1 MSMENYGGILSTGE
15 NSFIHQTSLVILSAE
30 LPSSKAG
37 GTGEGNYGFRF
48 RSTFVHTSKEFF

>member
-1 MSMENYGGILSTGE
+1 MSMGNYGGILSTGE

-48 RSTFVHTSKEFF
+48 